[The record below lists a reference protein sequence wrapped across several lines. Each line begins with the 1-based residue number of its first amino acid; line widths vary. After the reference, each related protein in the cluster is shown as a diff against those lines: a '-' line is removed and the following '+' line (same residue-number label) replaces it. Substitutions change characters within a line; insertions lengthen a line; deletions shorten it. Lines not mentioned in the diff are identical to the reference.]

1 MVIRHP
7 IHDISSCTLKI
18 RSAKHKGTRTSW
30 LAGRHAPNRTSTMFR
45 VSEVNRA
52 VDENSDEE
60 DGGYDGEESVA
71 GTDTTDMSETNSLG
85 SLTSV
90 D

>member
-1 MVIRHP
+1 MF
-7 IHDISSCTLKI
+7 
-18 RSAKHKGTRTSW
+18 RTS
-30 LAGRHAPNRTSTMFR
+30 
-45 VSEVNRA
+45 EVKRA
-52 VDENSDEE
+52 AEENSDDE

-71 GTDTTDMSETNSLG
+71 GTDATDMSETNSLG